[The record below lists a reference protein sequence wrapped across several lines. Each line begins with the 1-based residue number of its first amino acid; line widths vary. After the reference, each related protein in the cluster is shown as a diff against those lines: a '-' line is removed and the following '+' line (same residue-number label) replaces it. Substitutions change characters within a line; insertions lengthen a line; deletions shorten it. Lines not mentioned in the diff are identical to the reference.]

1 MQKPATFRWALN
13 ASTIRPTPLLKKIE
27 VAGAAGYEGIELW
40 HDDIEAY
47 LYAGGSIAELRSA
60 LDGAGLCVPTT
71 IYLGGWFDCS
81 ETDFPRV
88 LETCRKRMEQAA
100 EVGARHVIAGPASG
114 KADVH
119 IGAKRYRLLL
129 EEGLKRGVRPAME
142 FLGFVEQF
150 NTLESAIEIIRIA
163 DHREATIVIDPFHIF
178 RGGGLFASLSR
189 LSPTEIAISHF
200 NDTPSHPPRL
210 QQHDRDRVMPGE
222 GHLDLKGYVGLLKG
236 FGYDGWLSLELFNEA
251 LWCEDPFEV
260 ARLGLEKM
268 RSYTEA

>member
-1 MQKPATFRWALN
+1 MQKSSTFRWALN

-27 VAGAAGYEGIELW
+27 VASAVGYEGIELW
-40 HDDIEAY
+40 HDEIEVY
-47 LYAGGSIAELRSA
+47 LGSGGSLKELRSA

-81 ETDFPRV
+81 ETEFPLV
-88 LETCRKRMEQAA
+88 LESSRKRLEQAA
-100 EVGARHVIAGPASG
+100 EVGARHVIAGPAPG
-114 KADVH
+114 RADVR

-142 FLGFVEQF
+142 FLGFVEQI
-150 NTLESAIEIIRIA
+150 NTIEAAVEIIRIA

-178 RGGGLFASLSR
+178 RGGGSFASLST

-200 NDTPSHPPRL
+200 NDTPSLPPRL

-222 GHLDLKGYVGLLKG
+222 GHLDLEGYVGLLKG
-236 FGYDGWLSLELFNEA
+236 IGYDGWLSLELFNEA
-251 LWCEDPFEV
+251 LWLKDPFEV
-260 ARLGLEKM
+260 ARVGLEKM
-268 RSYTEA
+268 RRCAEA